1 MRRRAFTLIELLVV
15 IAIIAILIALL
26 LPAIQKVREA
36 AARTESNNSLK
47 QLGLALNNFNDTNGY
62 VPPALGWY
70 PSSGDY
76 SSASSLR
83 SSNRGAWPI
92 CTSNGGRQPVKTHC
106 PLSPMWLNECRS
118 LHPVQK

>member
-1 MRRRAFTLIELLVV
+1 MSEQEQSRGRVGFTLIELLVV

-47 QLGLALNNFNDTNGY
+47 QLGLALNNFNSTNGY

-70 PSSGDY
+70 PGTNASGGIDGTVFFYLFPFLEQDNLFSS
-76 SSASSLR
+76 
-83 SSNRGAWPI
+83 
-92 CTSNGGRQPVKTHC
+92 C
-106 PLSPMWLNECRS
+106 
-118 LHPVQK
+118 